1 MPGRPIVLALI
12 ALFVVLGS
20 LWISR
25 PGLYYDEVLFIQA
38 SHPRDDIP
46 IAYTMHFRGRPVA
59 LMLISYLG
67 ALKGWLYAPVLRL
80 FPPSAALVRLPMLLA
95 GAAALGFFYLFARR
109 AFGSTAALGALAL
122 AATDPT
128 YLFTAR
134 LDWGPVAIQRLCLA
148 AGCFAALRWWQKR
161 RSRDLFWGY
170 LAFGLGVFDKAT
182 FLWLLVALGLA
193 TALVFSRQVWR
204 SLRSQALPIALAGFL
219 LGSLPFLYYC
229 WKGPG
234 ETFRQQRDTPDK
246 YAEKLRGVQYTL
258 EGVGLIGWFSRDPDL
273 RPASPDSALARL
285 VYAISPPQPFVETL
299 LLPACVAALLLLPG
313 LPFHPWGRGMLFL
326 LLFLVFVFVQML
338 PLQGAGAAHHLAL
351 LLPFPQLFVAAGLT
365 GARARLD
372 PWLPRPSLRRA
383 ASLVLALVITLLA
396 AANLRVVAHHYYR
409 ILAFGGAG
417 GWTEA
422 IYALHQ
428 SLEQSR
434 AEKIFLLDWGMMN
447 QLRLLS
453 RDRLPLVEA
462 AQPQGP
468 EDNAPYLQ
476 SWLGNPNVLFVKPAP
491 GEPPV
496 FPQVLVA
503 FGKALRQQGKEPRIV
518 ETVRDYRG
526 RAVYEVLTVKPQM
539 NKDERR

>member
-1 MPGRPIVLALI
+1 MPGRPLIVALI

-25 PGLYYDEVLFIQA
+25 PGLYYDEVLFVQA
-38 SHPRDDIP
+38 AHPRDDVS

-59 LMLISYLG
+59 LMIINYLG
-67 ALKGWLYAPVLRL
+67 ALKGWLYAPLLRL

-109 AFGSTAALGALAL
+109 AFGSTAALAALAL
-122 AATDPT
+122 AATDPI
-128 YLFTAR
+128 YVFTAR

-148 AGCFAALRWWQKR
+148 AGCFAVLRWWQKR
-161 RSRDLFWGY
+161 RFRDLFGGFF
-170 LAFGLGVFDKAT
+170 AFGLGVFDKAT

-204 SLRSQALPIALAGFL
+204 SLRSQALPLALAGFL

-229 WKGPG
+229 WKCPG
-234 ETFRQQRDTPDK
+234 ETFRPQLDTPDK
-246 YAEKLRGVQYTL
+246 YAEKLRSAQYTL
-258 EGVGLIGWFSRDPDL
+258 QGVGLIGWFSRDPDL
-273 RPASPDSALARL
+273 RPAPPDSALARF
-285 VYAISPPQPFVETL
+285 VYALSPRQPFVETL
-299 LLPACVAALLLLPG
+299 LLPVGVATLLLLPG

-326 LLFLVFVFVQML
+326 LLFLVFAFAQML
-338 PLQGAGAAHHLAL
+338 PLQGAGSAHHLAL
-351 LLPFPQLFVAAGLT
+351 LLPFPHLFVAAGLT
-365 GARARLD
+365 GVRARID
-372 PWLPRPSLRRA
+372 SWLPRPWLRRA
-383 ASLVLALVITLLA
+383 ASLALALVITVVA
-396 AANLRVVAHHYYR
+396 AANLRALAHHYYR

-422 IYALHQ
+422 IYSLHQ

-434 AEKIFLLDWGMMN
+434 AEKIFLLDWGTMN
-447 QLRLLS
+447 QLRFLS

-462 AQPQGP
+462 PQPQGP
-468 EDNAPYLQ
+468 EDPAPYLA
-476 SWLGNPNVLFVKPAP
+476 SWVSRPNVVFVRPAP

-503 FGKALRQQGKEPRIV
+503 FEKALRQQGREPRIV

-526 RAVYEVLTVKPQM
+526 RAVYEILKLGSAKP
-539 NKDERR
+539 RP